1 MILRKAFVVANQ
13 TLSVRLERPP
23 AARKPLGARWQEE
36 WRTNRTAYGLLL
48 PSVIAF
54 AIFLVFPIANMFIA
68 SFSKVDTLGR
78 AVQFG
83 TLDNFLTLIHDD
95 RMPMI
100 IRQTVTFGFGTVA
113 LTVIFA
119 FPLALIL
126 NAEFPGRTVAKAL
139 LLIPWAMPF
148 AVSAI
153 TWRWIFHGQMG
164 SLNYFLS
171 ELGIIKEYVA
181 WLGDPLLAFGAAM
194 FVEVW
199 SSIPFMTITFL
210 AGLQA
215 IPPHIYDAAKMDGA
229 SPWREFL
236 DMTLP
241 QMRTVVMVVTLLSV
255 IWAFRSFAVIWILT
269 QGGPLY
275 RTDIAVTYLYKL
287 AFTNLDF
294 GAGYALAVSIFVV
307 LTLFSLLYTRILGAR
322 EDA

>member
-1 MILRKAFVVANQ
+1 MTNHQSPNLERFLPVANQ
-13 TLSVRLERPP
+13 TLAVRMERPP
-23 AARKPLGARWQEE
+23 TERKVLTGWRAE
-36 WRTNRTAYGLLL
+36 WRENRTAYGLLL

-54 AIFLVFPIANMFIA
+54 ALFLVFPIVNMFIA
-68 SFSKVDTLGR
+68 AFSTVDTIGR
-78 AVQFG
+78 TVSFG
-83 TLDNFLTLIHDD
+83 TLANFQTLLNDD
-95 RMPMI
+95 RMPQI
-100 IRQTVTFGFGTVA
+100 IRQTAIFGFGTVA
-113 LTVIFA
+113 LTVVVA

-126 NAEFPGRTVAKAL
+126 NTEFRGRAIAKAL
-139 LLIPWAMPF
+139 ILI
-148 AVSAI
+148 
-153 TWRWIFHGQMG
+153 Q
-164 SLNYFLS
+164 
-171 ELGIIKEYVA
+171 LGIITEYVA
-181 WLGDPLLAFGAAM
+181 WLGEPTLAFGAAM

-199 SSIPFMTITFL
+199 SSIPFMTVTFL

-229 SPWREFL
+229 SPWREFR

-241 QMRTVVMVVTLLSV
+241 QMRTVIMIVTLLSV

-294 GAGYALAVSIFVV
+294 GAGYALAVCIFAV
-307 LTLFSLLYTRILGAR
+307 LIIFSLLYTRVLGTQ